1 MNIIVYYPKTEESK
15 KELSRKTA
23 GIHNQA
29 VLKYI
34 QQLSCPNYQKQALIT
49 AIQTDL

>member
-1 MNIIVYYPKTEESK
+1 MNIIVYYPKTEK
-15 KELSRKTA
+15 NIKELSKKTA

-34 QQLSCPNYQKQALIT
+34 QQLPCPNYQKQALIT
-49 AIQTDL
+49 AIQKDL